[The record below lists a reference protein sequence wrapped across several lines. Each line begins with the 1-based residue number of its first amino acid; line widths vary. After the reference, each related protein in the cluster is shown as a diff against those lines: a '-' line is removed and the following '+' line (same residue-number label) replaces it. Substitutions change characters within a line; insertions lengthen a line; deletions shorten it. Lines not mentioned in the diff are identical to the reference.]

1 MSHTSAPP
9 VCPSNKPERLL
20 GRFAAHAE
28 VRGDRVVRNET
39 VLAWASQSA
48 SPQQKRKRLQ
58 LVRELAVYLHAEDE
72 RHEIPPPRRPRPRN
86 ASPYAAKAPVASQIR
101 QVMNAGAGT
110 AAHRPPS
117 RQWLSITPSG
127 CLRRPDCDARKLP
140 VFTLEDVTSE
150 GLRIR
155 NAKSNRARLVPLHES
170 VQTALDRYLQV
181 RLRCPAPSDHL
192 FVLASGRPL
201 SPDYLTHTYVRLA
214 RQLGLRGGPGAPG
227 PRLHDLR
234 Q

>member
-1 MSHTSAPP
+1 MRRWNCGPSA
-9 VCPSNKPERLL
+9 
-20 GRFAAHAE
+20 
-28 VRGDRVVRNET
+28 
-39 VLAWASQSA
+39 
-48 SPQQKRKRLQ
+48 
-58 LVRELAVYLHAEDE
+58 
-72 RHEIPPPRRPRPRN
+72 
-86 ASPYAAKAPVASQIR
+86 
-101 QVMNAGAGT
+101 
-110 AAHRPPS
+110 
-117 RQWLSITPSG
+117 SITPVAFHHAIG
-127 CLRRPDCDARKLP
+127 LLAATGLRRSEVAGLH
-140 VFTLEDVTSE
+140 LEDVTSE

-234 Q
+234 HNSESRITPSWSKRSARVLVVSTG